1 MSKRIALI
9 ENDMKIAAEPKVDNP
24 SLKNAIKKK
33 QQVDKLDS
41 KKSADAAPKDNA
53 SVFAS
58 KPEPNRGAGDDRH
71 PSTAKAHV
79 TRPTM
84 EGRENEYN
92 ANLQLSSKKTRV
104 PGHYLVR
111 NGNTLN
117 KIPHPTAQHAL
128 NAYHALSNKE
138 GVKIHH
144 VKEETITEL
153 SKKTMGSYVAK
164 AAADAADKASEG
176 GWKHAKS
183 QDDGLDDGEKEDKKA
198 FKRLQGIKKA
208 AKKLSEDGADKAGD
222 YIHDFVHSKNK
233 KFSGDSKKQRIKRA
247 LGAYYAKNEAYAP
260 SLPNSYDVTVHDHS
274 GNPVK
279 VHKNVKA
286 NDAKHAVSKIS
297 YKHPEGYKIKAG
309 PVSEEFAAGIGNTQ
323 TPRGITDKDETGNK
337 LPKKLK
343 KIKEDAAGM
352 SIGSGAISGI
362 TDPTTNYAFEVEKK
376 KKNLKQIKT
385 NMVRRKKPVGE

>member
-58 KPEPNRGAGDDRH
+58 KPEPNRGAGEDRH

-138 GVKIHH
+138 GVKIHQ
-144 VKEETITEL
+144 VKESL
-153 SKKTMGSYVAK
+153 SPDAK
-164 AAADAADKASEG
+164 AS
-176 GWKHAKS
+176 
-183 QDDGLDDGEKEDKKA
+183 
-198 FKRLQGIKKA
+198 
-208 AKKLSEDGADKAGD
+208 D

-309 PVSEEFAAGIGNTQ
+309 PVSEEFAAGVGNTQ
-323 TPRGITDKDETGNK
+323 TPRGITDKDEAGNK